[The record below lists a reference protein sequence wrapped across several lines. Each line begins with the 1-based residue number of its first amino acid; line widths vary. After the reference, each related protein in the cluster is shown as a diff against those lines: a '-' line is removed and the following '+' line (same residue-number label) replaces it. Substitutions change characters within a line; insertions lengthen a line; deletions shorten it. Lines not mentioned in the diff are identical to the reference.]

1 MSHFSEL
8 KSVGLP
14 HMISGG
20 IFDYKEDK
28 MRFLVMPK
36 YAGSL
41 EAVRLVY
48 LSLNIIIS
56 FFFVISLRTV
66 YLLFNV
72 FNGLPCN

>member
-1 MSHFSEL
+1 
-8 KSVGLP
+8 
-14 HMISGG
+14 MISGG

-48 LSLNIIIS
+48 LSHIRMVS
-56 FFFVISLRTV
+56 FIISLRTM
-66 YLLFNV
+66 YLEFAMIS
-72 FNGLPCN
+72 